1 MDYGLILCPK
11 GKISLVTSPGN
22 YIVN

>member
-11 GKISLVTSPGN
+11 GKISLVTSPSN